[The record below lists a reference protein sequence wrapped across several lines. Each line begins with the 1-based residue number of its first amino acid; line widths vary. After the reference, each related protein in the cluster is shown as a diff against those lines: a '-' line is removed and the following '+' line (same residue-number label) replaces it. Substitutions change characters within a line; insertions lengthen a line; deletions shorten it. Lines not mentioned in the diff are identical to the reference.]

1 MKQELMNSWTGFWHN
16 ELTELA
22 ICWFKGGLIMV
33 AGWLLARQV
42 CRLLRTAFDK
52 AKVKKD
58 IAGFVEHLAFYT
70 MLTLTMLAALS
81 EIGVDTN
88 SFLAVLG
95 GAALAVGLGLKD
107 QLGQL
112 TAGIMLLIKHPFRTG
127 DFVTL
132 AGETGTV
139 ETIDFFQTTLK
150 TLDSKKVILPNSLAM
165 GSVITNF
172 SAYPQRRIDLPV
184 LVSYSDNLSVAKQSM
199 LDAALSEELV
209 LKDPEPQVVMTNM
222 QQYGVELTLRCF
234 VVPSNFGKVRV
245 NLLEKVKE
253 GVQSQG
259 CTIPLPQLVL
269 HERRNA

>member
-1 MKQELMNSWTGFWHN
+1 MNSLAEFWHN
-16 ELTELA
+16 ELTEMALA
-22 ICWFKGGLIMV
+22 WVKGGLV
-33 AGWLLARQV
+33 LAAGWFLALKISQLIRAALEKV
-42 CRLLRTAFDK
+42 R
-52 AKVKKD
+52 VKKD
-58 IAGFVEHLAFYT
+58 IAGFVDHLVFYT
-70 MLTLTMLAALS
+70 LLSATLLAALS

-132 AGETGTV
+132 GGETGTV

-184 LVSYSDNLSVAKQSM
+184 IISYSDDIAVAKQCI
-199 LDAALSEELV
+199 LEAAQSEEFA
-209 LKDPEPQVVMTNM
+209 LKDPEPQVVMSNM
-222 QQYGVELTLRCF
+222 LQHGVELTLRCW
-234 VVPSNFGKVRV
+234 VTPSNFGKVRV
-245 NLLEKVKE
+245 SLLEKVKE
-253 GVQSQG
+253 AVQKQG

-269 HERRNA
+269 HDRRG